1 MTSRLGLSKENAT
14 FQVLELMNKYGKVLS
29 QNLRKTILYSYYE
42 PYDIRTSSYLPNV
55 EEDTDMIRIGKS
67 GLEEHRVF
75 FKNVV
80 DDTDYARMILN
91 IYHEGQHATQFN
103 QFFQSD
109 DEFAKNQALEEI
121 AKYNNPEYY
130 LYGEN
135 YKINSNEIQAE
146 YVAFKRLN
154 GYLSSIVSNKEK
166 KEILLN
172 LVNQKIVESNG
183 NYFIADKGGVFTK
196 DEKDTIGNNIIEKI
210 DDAFADAYA
219 ASFDTWKRYDLDG
232 PVPEILTEMG
242 IDKSD
247 EFKEYV
253 NTDSKAR
260 SVYEH
265 ARTREEQDLVVAA
278 INCELHPEYKHYFKC
293 LENVDLSYEH
303 VIEERYTELVNEGK
317 VEQDKIYDRKYEE
330 AHERLFGDNSTKDS
344 AKQRDSQDRVKPKLD
359 NGRRL
364 PYIDSGNSNKQN
376 EHGGFG

>member
-1 MTSRLGLSKENAT
+1 MTSRLGLSKENAISQAT
-14 FQVLELMNKYGKVLS
+14 ELMDKYGKVLS
-29 QNLRKTILYSYYE
+29 QKLNKNILYSYYE
-42 PYDIRTSSYLPNV
+42 PYNIRTSGYIPNV
-55 EEDTDMIRIGKS
+55 KEDMDMIRIGKS

-130 LYGEN
+130 LCGEN

-330 AHERLFGDNSTKDS
+330 AHERLFGDNSTKES

>member
-1 MTSRLGLSKENAT
+1 MTSRLGLSKENAISQAT
-14 FQVLELMNKYGKVLS
+14 ELMDKYGKVLS
-29 QNLRKTILYSYYE
+29 QKLNKNILYSYYE
-42 PYDIRTSSYLPNV
+42 PYNIRTSGYIPNV
-55 EEDTDMIRIGKS
+55 KEDMDMIRIGKS

-91 IYHEGQHATQFN
+91 VYHEGQHATQFN

-130 LYGEN
+130 LCGEN

-330 AHERLFGDNSTKDS
+330 AHERLFGDNSTKES

>member
-1 MTSRLGLSKENAT
+1 MTSRLGLSKENAISQAT
-14 FQVLELMNKYGKVLS
+14 ELMDKYGKVLS
-29 QNLRKTILYSYYE
+29 QKLNKNILYSYYE
-42 PYDIRTSSYLPNV
+42 PYNIRTSGYIPNV
-55 EEDTDMIRIGKS
+55 KEDMDMIRIGKS

>member
-1 MTSRLGLSKENAT
+1 MTSRLGLSKENAIS
-14 FQVLELMNKYGKVLS
+14 QVTELMDKYGKVLS
-29 QNLRKTILYSYYE
+29 QKLNKNILYSYYE
-42 PYDIRTSSYLPNV
+42 PYNIRTSGYIPNV
-55 EEDTDMIRIGKS
+55 KEDMDMIRIGKS

-166 KEILLN
+166 NEILLN

-232 PVPEILTEMG
+232 PIPDMLLEMG
-242 IDKSD
+242 IDKPD

-253 NTDSKAR
+253 KTDKKAR
-260 SVYEH
+260 SVYEY

-278 INCELHPEYKHYFKC
+278 INCKLHPEYKHYFKC

>member
-130 LYGEN
+130 LCGEN

-278 INCELHPEYKHYFKC
+278 INCELHPEYNHYFKC

>member
-1 MTSRLGLSKENAT
+1 MTSRLGLSKENAISQAT
-14 FQVLELMNKYGKVLS
+14 ELMDKYGKVLS
-29 QNLRKTILYSYYE
+29 QKLNKNILYSYYE
-42 PYDIRTSSYLPNV
+42 PYNIRTSGYIPNV
-55 EEDTDMIRIGKS
+55 KEDMDMIRIGKS

-130 LYGEN
+130 LCGEN